1 MRVERNGVTI
11 AMGRPRCRLARL
23 LFVAL
28 LLAGS
33 GAAWCEPFA
42 SGTQQRT
49 LEIAGTPIEVHVY
62 KPRHYSGRA
71 VLVTLHGLNRNA
83 AGYLAYTQA
92 LAERYGFLLVA
103 PLFDRERFPTWRYQA
118 GGIARYA
125 RPPESRPLQ
134 LEPESR
140 WTARMLLDLIEA
152 VRREENAPDLPYY
165 LVGHSAGA
173 QLLSRFAAFVPH
185 AARRIVVANP
195 STYLW
200 PTREAHFPF
209 GFGGLPDAIGSEE
222 AIRRYLAQPVTIFL
236 GTSDVVRDGTLN
248 VTAGAMRQ
256 GLNRYERGLQVFQ
269 TARELAKNRG
279 WDFNWR
285 LVEAPG
291 VGHSARAMYASPQV
305 DAAIAD

>member
-1 MRVERNGVTI
+1 MRGPRDAPARAT
-11 AMGRPRCRLARL
+11 ARLRCRLARL
-23 LFVAL
+23 VFVAL
-28 LLAGS
+28 VLGGS
-33 GAAWCEPFA
+33 GTAGCEPFA
-42 SGTQQRT
+42 SGTRQRT
-49 LEIAGTPIEVHVY
+49 LDIAGIPIEVHTY
-62 KPRHYSGRA
+62 KPQHYSGRA

-92 LAERYGFLLVA
+92 LAERHGFLLVA

-140 WTARMLLDLIEA
+140 WTAQILLDLIEA
-152 VRREENAPDLPYY
+152 VRREENAPELPYY
-165 LVGHSAGA
+165 LIGHSAGA
-173 QLLSRFAAFVPH
+173 QLLSRFAAFVPN
-185 AARRIVVANP
+185 AARRIVIANP
-195 STYLW
+195 STYVW
-200 PTREAHFPF
+200 PTRDAHFPL
-209 GFGGLPDAIGSEE
+209 GFGGLPDAIGTDE

-236 GTSDVVRDGTLN
+236 GASDVIRDGTLN

-256 GLNRYERGLQVFQ
+256 GDNRYQRGMQIFQ
-269 TARELAKNRG
+269 AARELARDNG

-291 VGHSARAMYASPQV
+291 VGHSARRMYASPQA
-305 DAAIAD
+305 DAMIAD